1 MVAEAENVNGSRS
14 LGTEVTGSGAA
25 SGNDVWTIEQGLEF
39 PFHTVVKGVGRIVLT
54 ALAVLR
60 RENCTQTIVYTGH

>member
-1 MVAEAENVNGSRS
+1 MENVNRNRP
-14 LGTEVTGSGAA
+14 LGTEVTRSGAA

-39 PFHTVVKGVGRIVLT
+39 PFQAVVKGVGRTVLI

-60 RENCTQTIVYTGH
+60 RENCTQTAV